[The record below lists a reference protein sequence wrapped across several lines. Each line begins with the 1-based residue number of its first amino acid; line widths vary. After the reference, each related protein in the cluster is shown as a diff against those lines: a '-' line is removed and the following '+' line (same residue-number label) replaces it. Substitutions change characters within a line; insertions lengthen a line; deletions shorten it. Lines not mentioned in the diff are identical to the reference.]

1 MVIDLKDA
9 DGKYLQIM
17 RRAADRGIDFQMT
30 FEEWMTVWLDS
41 GHWHQRGKGLGK
53 YNMSRINDTGPY
65 AVGNVF
71 IQRHEQ
77 NSSDGHRGK
86 SKSAEH
92 NLKNSLGQRSRR
104 PTEQTRLLMCQA
116 QQRRRARS
124 RLETE

>member
-30 FEEWMTVWLDS
+30 FEEWMTIWLES

-53 YNMSRINDTGPY
+53 YNMSRFNDTGPY

-77 NSSDGHRGK
+77 NSSDGHKGK
-86 SKSAEH
+86 PKSAEH
-92 NLKNSLGQRSRR
+92 NLKNSLGQ
-104 PTEQTRLLMCQA
+104 
-116 QQRRRARS
+116 QRRRARK
-124 RLETE
+124 LQEAE